1 MNKFYPILFIAI
13 IFFFPFCSFAKHA
26 ESDGAAPLKERKGF
40 VVFKLDNS
48 LNNGKAVNEAFVI
61 LDKYDRTAAGYV
73 RQKFDVVD
81 NKIMLSDLPEGKY
94 FADVYLKGNYKQHF
108 SKVIT
113 VTKKGSTYTFKLE
126 EADTFIPRKANIPSE
141 SNDFSKTSVARM
153 K

>member
-13 IFFFPFCSFAKHA
+13 LFFFPFNSFAKRDK
-26 ESDGAAPLKERKGF
+26 SDVAAPAKERKGF

-48 LNNGKAVNEAFVI
+48 VNDGKRVSEAFVI

-73 RQKFDVVD
+73 RQKFDVLD
-81 NKIMLSDLPEGKY
+81 NKITISDLPEGKY

-113 VTKKGSTYTFKLE
+113 VTKKGSAYTFKLE
-126 EADTFIPRKANIPSE
+126 ETDTFIPKKANIPAE
-141 SNDFSKTSVARM
+141 SNDFSKTSVAKM